1 MIRLKH
7 ILLEISKPDIK
18 RILQKI
24 QQEQFRIFG
33 QGDNGRVYEI
43 DGEDFLFK
51 ITEEP
56 AEYEVASKIVNQYAK
71 YSTFIPVYYVDG
83 KNMYIMSRANDL
95 PGSIKSKLEQFISGY
110 KQFAKSEGGE
120 VSVFD
125 YLETIDTEGAITNFV
140 SALQQDINKIAIPDL
155 DLDLDFK
162 SDNVMQWNGQ
172 LVMIDW

>member
-7 ILLEISKPDIK
+7 ILLEFSKPDIT
-18 RILQKI
+18 RILGKI
-24 QQEQFRIFG
+24 QQKQFRLFG

-56 AEYEVASKIVNQYAK
+56 SEYEVASKIVNQYAK
-71 YSTFIPVYYVDG
+71 YSTFIPIYYVDG

-95 PGSIKSKLEQFISGY
+95 PGSIKSKLEQFISEY
-110 KQFAKSEGGE
+110 KSFARSEGGE
-120 VSVFD
+120 ASIFD
-125 YLETIDTEGAITNFV
+125 YLDTIDNQDVITNFV
-140 SALQQDINKIAIPDL
+140 SALKYDIDKMSIPEL

-162 SDNVMQWNGQ
+162 SDNIMQWNGQ

>member
-7 ILLEISKPDIK
+7 ILLEFSKPDIT
-18 RILQKI
+18 RILGKI
-24 QQEQFRIFG
+24 QQKQFRLFG

-56 AEYEVASKIVNQYAK
+56 SEYEVASKIVNQYAK
-71 YSTFIPVYYVDG
+71 YSTFIPIYYVDG

-95 PGSIKSKLEQFISGY
+95 PGSIKSKLEQFISEY
-110 KQFAKSEGGE
+110 KSFARSEGGE
-120 VSVFD
+120 VSIFD
-125 YLETIDTEGAITNFV
+125 YLDTIDNQDVITNFV
-140 SALQQDINKIAIPDL
+140 SALKYDIDKMSIPEL

-162 SDNVMQWNGQ
+162 SDNIMQWNGQ